1 MSRIAD
7 LFTLLC
13 VGAGLAFFIAGTA
26 GLLRLPDT
34 LTRIHALAK
43 ADNVGLALV
52 VIGLLPQA
60 GSVLNGAKMIAVWL
74 LAQLASGAAAQL
86 MAGVARPQDTAQGV
100 PQDGGREQV
109 SRNDAAAG
117 GGAAP

>member
-1 MSRIAD
+1 MSGLAD
-7 LFTLLC
+7 LFTVLC
-13 VGAGLAFFIAGTA
+13 VGAGLAFFTAGTV

-43 ADNVGLALV
+43 ADNVGLAFV

-60 GSVLNGAKMIAVWL
+60 SSVLDGAKMIAVWL

-86 MAGVARPQDTAQGV
+86 MAGLARPAGASPDGV
-100 PQDGGREQV
+100 PEPMARI
-109 SRNDAAAG
+109 DAADE
-117 GGAAP
+117 GAAR